1 MRPALPAVPS
11 LTLPRSRH
19 ADVTMT

>member
-1 MRPALPAVPS
+1 MRPARACVPS
-11 LTLPRSRH
+11 PILPRSRH